1 MSRLGVAS
9 VEPNEPCIKRRP
21 HPPWEGH
28 FLEDACWPIMKFSNY
43 AELWTCG
50 VVVWIRLHSTT
61 PTVSLRGC
69 RRVRRVGEDVS
80 VGVVECGHSAY
91 TRLHWALHS
100 QCMQCTSP
108 CPNVRGGDAACF
120 QLTLSYNRD
129 QSVQSESTH
138 LWSGVRRVGRDVGD
152 GSRHVNCERNVWFCD
167 WVQMTAGQ
175 RHHRA
180 AAEIT
185 QIIF

>member
-1 MSRLGVAS
+1 MLRSLASLCVCLHVSLCDVCVCVCVLYYTNASCAKTAEPIMSRLGVAS

-80 VGVVECGHSAY
+80 VGVVECGHSALY
-91 TRLHWALHS
+91 SFALGA
-100 QCMQCTSP
+100 T
-108 CPNVRGGDAACF
+108 
-120 QLTLSYNRD
+120 
-129 QSVQSESTH
+129 QSVHAVYES
-138 LWSGVRRVGRDVGD
+138 LS
-152 GSRHVNCERNVWFCD
+152 
-167 WVQMTAGQ
+167 Q
-175 RHHRA
+175 REGWRCGLFPTYF
-180 AAEIT
+180 EL
-185 QIIF
+185 